1 MEILLFEGRWVL
13 RPAKRVT
20 GNESVK
26 CSFKNSPVKAMFT
39 LFEILLFE
47 GRSVLL
53 SAQRGTGSERVNTNN
68 KLQFFDKGDKKRILN
83 KKN

>member
-1 MEILLFEGRWVL
+1 
-13 RPAKRVT
+13 
-20 GNESVK
+20 
-26 CSFKNSPVKAMFT
+26 MFT

-47 GRSVLL
+47 GKSVLL

-68 KLQFFDKGDKKRILN
+68 KLQFFDNGDKKRILN